1 MATVRA
7 GDIRQLTFFGKE
19 LDIKGEDANVNIDLG
34 GYTSEQ
40 GINGNG
46 TLHGTKRRKKA
57 SVTDVPVSIDDTRQ
71 DLEFLQGKAD
81 SGEAGPLS
89 ITLASGVTYSGT
101 MALVGEIKKATGDGT
116 ASLTF
121 EGAKLEQ
128 I

>member
-1 MATVRA
+1 MGVRA
-7 GDIRQLTFFGKE
+7 GDIRQATWFGRE

-34 GYTSEQ
+34 GFANEA
-40 GINGNG
+40 GVNGNG
-46 TLHGTKRRKKA
+46 TLHGTQRRKKA
-57 SVTDVPVSIDDTRQ
+57 SVADLPVSLDESRQ

-81 SGEAGPLS
+81 SGEAGPFN
-89 ITLASGVTYSGT
+89 ITLASGTTYTGS
-101 MALVGEIKKATGDGT
+101 MMLVGEVKKATGDGI